1 MSAVPVSPGPGSSA
15 HTVSAL
21 PVRAEVGRQLGR
33 RRTQVAFAIVAA
45 LPLLLVAAFEFGS
58 RGTGATLPDL
68 ATRGGAN
75 LTVFG
80 LFAAS
85 GFLFGTLVALFCGDP
100 VPAEAS
106 WSSLRYLLAAGI
118 PRARLLT
125 RKLTVAG
132 LTSLVALLVFPLV
145 ALLAGGIAF
154 GWGGFVSVDGS
165 VLGWGVLWWRL
176 LLVVAYLAVTL
187 LPVGAIA
194 AWFGVW
200 TDAPLG
206 AVGGAVLVSILSTIL
221 DSITALGG
229 TRQVLPTHFDAAWFD
244 LLGPTIT
251 WDQVSRGC
259 LYAVIWTV
267 VVLVA
272 AYRHFLRKDILS

>member
-1 MSAVPVSPGPGSSA
+1 MSARNPSP
-15 HTVSAL
+15 L
-21 PVRAEVGRQLGR
+21 PVRAELGRQLGR
-33 RRTQVAFAIVAA
+33 RRTQAAFAIIIA
-45 LPLLLVAAFEFGS
+45 LPLLLVGAFEFGS
-58 RGTGATLPDL
+58 RGTSATLADL
-68 ATRGGAN
+68 ATRGAGN
-75 LTVFG
+75 ITVFG

-85 GFLFGTLVALFCGDP
+85 GFLFGVLTALFCGDP

-125 RKLTVAG
+125 RKLTVAAF
-132 LTSLVALLVFPLV
+132 TSVVALVVFPV
-145 ALLAGGIAF
+145 VSVLAGGLAF

-165 VLGWGVLWWRL
+165 ILGWHVLWWRL
-176 LLVVAYLAVTL
+176 VLVIAYIAVTL

-229 TRQVLPTHFDAAWFD
+229 ARQVLPTHFDAAWFD
-244 LLGPTIT
+244 LLGPSIT
-251 WDQVSRGC
+251 WDQVSRGT
-259 LYAVIWTV
+259 LWAVIWAV

-272 AYRHFLRKDILS
+272 AFQHFLRKDILS

>member
-1 MSAVPVSPGPGSSA
+1 MSAVSERAPVRTPEP
-15 HTVSAL
+15 VSAL
-21 PVRAEVGRQLGR
+21 PVRAEIGRQFGR

-58 RGTGATLPDL
+58 RGTSATLADL

-132 LTSLVALLVFPLV
+132 LTSLVALLVFPAV
-145 ALLAGGIAF
+145 ALVAGGIAF

-176 LLVVAYLAVTL
+176 LLVIAYIAVTL
-187 LPVGAIA
+187 LPIGAIA

-244 LLGPTIT
+244 LLGPTVT
-251 WDQVSRGC
+251 WDQVSRGA

-267 VVLVA
+267 VVLLA